1 MCIFG
6 QRSLTFEY
14 RVDVGVGIFIQKH
27 LRILMVKNIML
38 NFTNNLE
45 RGRIITK
52 VSPDVKMSR
61 LSTTRVVSL
70 SSRNLVDFSDPLVDT
85 LK

>member
-1 MCIFG
+1 M
-6 QRSLTFEY
+6 
-14 RVDVGVGIFIQKH
+14 DVGVGIFIQKH

-45 RGRIITK
+45 GGRIITK